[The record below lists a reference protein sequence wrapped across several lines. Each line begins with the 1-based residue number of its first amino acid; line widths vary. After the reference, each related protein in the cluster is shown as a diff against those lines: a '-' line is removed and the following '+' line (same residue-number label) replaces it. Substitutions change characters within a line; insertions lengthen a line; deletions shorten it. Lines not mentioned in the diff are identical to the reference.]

1 MYLRS
6 VTVGFVSTNCYFLGD
21 EDTHTAAVID
31 PGDSG
36 EQLCDLLRQEGYTPA
51 MILLTHGHFDHVD
64 GVPGFLAASGP
75 IPVYINRRDYPV
87 SPTNFHVSFIGED
100 GLKGVDNVRFL
111 SEGDTVSLGSHTI
124 RVLETPGHT
133 PGGLTY
139 QAEEL
144 LFTGD
149 TLFAGS
155 CGRTDFA
162 ASDPQAMLASLG
174 KLGRLE
180 GDYTVLPGHGPAS
193 TLEQER
199 RSNPYL
205 RQALGT

>member
-21 EDTHTAAVID
+21 EATHMAAVID

-36 EQLCDLLRQEGYTPA
+36 ERLCGLLREEGYTPS

-64 GVPGFLAASGP
+64 GVPGFLSASGP
-75 IPVYINRRDYPV
+75 IPVYISRRDYPA
-87 SPTNFHVSFIGED
+87 SPTNFHISAIGEE

-111 SEGDTVSLGSHTI
+111 SEGDTVALGSHAI

-133 PGGLTY
+133 SGGLTY
-139 QAEEL
+139 QVEEL

-162 ASDPQAMLASLG
+162 DSDPQAMLASLA
-174 KLGRLE
+174 KLGQLE

-193 TLEQER
+193 TLERER
-199 RSNPYL
+199 QSNPYL
-205 RQALGT
+205 RQALGK